1 MTEENTEQLAK
12 KLTRE
17 HLRPEREKDPYMKLR
32 QWLNIIFMV
41 GAVVGMAVYFLVN
54 NTTGTYIILASMIF
68 KIVECVLR
76 FLK

>member
-12 KLTRE
+12 KPTRE
-17 HLRPEREKDPYMKLR
+17 HLRLEREKDPYMKLR